1 MDRPPLSSSCQRLA
15 VRYASH
21 LLESLD
27 SNARPASNGAHAHP
41 AVATARSGL
50 MALTGHP
57 QGQPV
62 LTPVPLVA
70 CAQGALLA
78 LRTLAPGRLPLE
90 IDGGALLTERAA
102 IARLTRQ
109 GTISPGGS
117 CRVLQTASSPIAV
130 NLPRASDWEL
140 LPAWLEDPVWR
151 QSPNPVMWQRLAE
164 AAARRPA
171 TELVERGR
179 LLGLPVAEA
188 APAVPE
194 TRWFESSGRPF
205 ARPDG
210 SPQNPTAETRREPPL
225 VIDLSALWAGPLCG
239 HLLALL
245 GARVIKVESLSR
257 PDGTRAGQPGFFD
270 LMNGNKQT
278 VAFDLRSA
286 RGRALLLSL
295 LDRADIVIEASRPR
309 ALRQL
314 GVYAETVLR
323 QRPHATWVSI
333 SGYGRQEPQASWVAL
348 GDDAG
353 VEAGL
358 TSLLHEVTGDWLIC
372 GDAVAD
378 PLAGLHAAL
387 AAWQSHLSGGGRLI
401 AISLRQV
408 AAHAATF
415 ELPDSR
421 SARRARY
428 AEWLDALHAC
438 GEPIA
443 LARARACAAR
453 ARPLGADTR
462 AIVEE
467 FRLT

>member
-1 MDRPPLSSSCQRLA
+1 M
-15 VRYASH
+15 RYASH

-27 SNARPASNGAHAHP
+27 SNARPASNGAQAHP
-41 AVATARSGL
+41 AIATAHSGL

-62 LTPVPLVA
+62 LTPAPLVA

-78 LRTLAPGRLPLE
+78 LRTLAPGRLPPE

-102 IARLTRQ
+102 IARLTRR
-109 GTISPGGS
+109 GTISPGGA
-117 CRVLQTASSPIAV
+117 CRILATATSPIAV
-130 NLPRASDWEL
+130 NLPRASDWQL
-140 LPAWLEDPVWR
+140 LPAWLEDPAWR
-151 QSPNPVMWQRLAE
+151 ESSDPVMWQRLAE
-164 AAARRPA
+164 AAARRRA

-188 APAVPE
+188 APAVRE

-205 ARPDG
+205 ARAGDPRRN
-210 SPQNPTAETRREPPL
+210 SPAESPREPPL
-225 VIDLSALWAGPLCG
+225 VIDMSALWAGPLCG

-245 GARVIKVESLSR
+245 GARVIKAESLSR
-257 PDGTRAGQPGFFD
+257 PDGTRAGQPEFFD
-270 LMNGNKQT
+270 LLNWNKET

-286 RGRALLLSL
+286 RGRTLLLSL
-295 LDRADIVIEASRPR
+295 VSRADIVIEASRPR

-314 GVYAETVLR
+314 GIEAESVLR
-323 QRPHATWVSI
+323 RRPHATWVSI
-333 SGYGRQEPQASWVAL
+333 SGYGRQEPEASWVAL

-353 VEAGL
+353 VAAGL
-358 TSLLHEVTGDWLIC
+358 TSLLQEVTGDWLIC
-372 GDAVAD
+372 GDAIAD

-387 AAWQSHLSGGGRLI
+387 AAWRSHLSGGGRLL

-408 AAHAATF
+408 ATHAATF

-428 AEWLDALHAC
+428 AEWLEVLRSC

-443 LARARACAAR
+443 LARARACPAH